1 MQQLTIALAGNPNC
15 GKTTLFNEL
24 TGSRQRV
31 GNWPGVTV
39 ERIEGLYRHEP
50 RDGSETQ
57 EVKVVDLPGI
67 YSFSAYSLDESIA
80 RQFILQGKPA
90 VVVNCIDA
98 SNLERNLYLT
108 TQLLEMKAPVV
119 VALNMMDI
127 ARQRRIRIEV
137 EHLARHLGC
146 PVVPVVAS
154 RGRGIDELQHA
165 VASVAREH
173 PISPTR
179 VQYDPEVERAL
190 DDLTEAVADC
200 AAEFRVDPRWL
211 AVKLL
216 EGDDLA
222 REYTGG
228 QFDGQLERH
237 VRKIEKHVGEDIDIV
252 VVDGRYGFIHGLAR
266 DVVHRADQVRRT
278 VTDAVDKVLLN
289 RLIGIPAFLLV
300 MFGVFQLTLDVGSPF
315 IEFFDALCG
324 TLFVDGVRHVL
335 VGWSSPPWL
344 TALLADGVGGGIQ
357 MVSTFIPPIFFI
369 FLCLS
374 ILEDSGYMAR
384 AAFVMDR
391 LMRAIGLP
399 GKAFLPMLVGF
410 GCNVPA
416 ILSTRTLEH
425 PRDRIMT
432 VLMNPFM
439 SCGARLP
446 VYTLFAA
453 AFFPRHAGLMVFGIY
468 MTGVVLGILTGLM
481 LKTTV
486 LRGEATTFVME
497 LPPYH
502 IPTLRGIAYHTW
514 HKLKG
519 FILRAGKVIILAI
532 LILSMLNHIRLDES
546 GPTVADE
553 AGGEATLL
561 ARAGRGL
568 QPAFSPMGIR
578 ERNWPAAVGLLTGL
592 FAKEVVIAT
601 LDTLYTQQAAAAP
614 AATPSTGPAERAEP
628 SADVPADETDGFE
641 LWAGIRDAFAVI
653 SRGFSSG
660 DKGEDA
666 EPAPRAFRGA
676 MAEQFDGRI
685 GALAYCLFV
694 LIYAPCIAAIAAIY
708 RETNLRWTLFAVTY
722 LTALAWVVATAVYQA
737 GRLPQ
742 QPGVSAAW
750 VVGCLGGLGVF
761 YVLMRLA
768 GRKLRPVLDGRLGE
782 DPP

>member
-39 ERIEGLYRHEP
+39 ERIEGLYRHQPEP
-50 RDGSETQ
+50 EAEPT

-67 YSFSAYSLDESIA
+67 YSFSAFSLDESIA

-90 VVVNCIDA
+90 VVVNCVDA

-127 ARQRRIRIEV
+127 AKQRRIRIEV

-146 PVVPVVAS
+146 PVVPIVAS
-154 RGRGIDELQHA
+154 RGQGIDELKRA
-165 VASVAREH
+165 VASVARDH
-173 PISPTR
+173 HVSQTQ
-179 VQYDPEVERAL
+179 VHYDPEVEKAL
-190 DDLTEAVADC
+190 ADLAEALTDC
-200 AAEFRVDPRWL
+200 AAEHRVDARWL

-216 EGDDLA
+216 EGDELA
-222 REYTGG
+222 RQYTAG
-228 QFDGQLERH
+228 QFDDLLDKRIPQ
-237 VRKIEKHVGEDIDIV
+237 IEKHVGEDIDIV

-266 DVVHRADQVRRT
+266 DVVHRDDQVRRT
-278 VTDAVDKVLLN
+278 VTDAIDKVLLN
-289 RLIGIPAFLLV
+289 RLVGIPAFLLV
-300 MFGVFQLTLDVGSPF
+300 MFGVFKLTIDVGSPF
-315 IEFFDALCG
+315 IDFFDALCG
-324 TLFVDGVRHVL
+324 TIFVDGVRHVL
-335 VGWSSPPWL
+335 TAWASPTWL
-344 TALLADGVGGGIQ
+344 TALLADGIGGGIQ

-514 HKLKG
+514 HKLKV

-532 LILSMLNHIRLDES
+532 LILSMLNHVRLDAT
-546 GPTVADE
+546 GMTVAPE
-553 AGGEATLL
+553 AGGEDTLL

-568 QPAFSPMGIR
+568 QPAFAPMGVR

-601 LDTLYTQQAAAAP
+601 LDTLYTQQDASEASPAAP
-614 AATPSTGPAERAEP
+614 TNSDAPDNAQP
-628 SADVPADETDGFE
+628 DGGEGFDF
-641 LWAGIRDAFAVI
+641 WAGIREAFAAI
-653 SRGFSSG
+653 PQGFAGQDEQTELLPS
-660 DKGEDA
+660 
-666 EPAPRAFRGA
+666 AFRGA
-676 MAEQFDGRI
+676 MAEQFDGRL

-708 RETNLRWTLFAVTY
+708 RETNLRWTLFAVLY

-737 GRLPQ
+737 GRLPHQ
-742 QPGVSAAW
+742 AGASAAW
-750 VVGCLGGLGVF
+750 VTGCLGGVAAF
-761 YVLMRLA
+761 YLVMRLA
-768 GRKLRPVLDGRLGE
+768 GRKLRPVLDGRLAE
-782 DPP
+782 DQP